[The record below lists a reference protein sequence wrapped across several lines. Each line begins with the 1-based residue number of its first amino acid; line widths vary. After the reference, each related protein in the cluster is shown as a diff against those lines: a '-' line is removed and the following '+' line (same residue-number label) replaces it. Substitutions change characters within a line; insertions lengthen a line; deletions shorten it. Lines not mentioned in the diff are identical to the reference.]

1 LHKNILLK
9 QYTGSISV
17 RYPESGN
24 GAKLGD
30 GHTWIP
36 HKDQRLVA
44 GCGGSGDGVYTAAGA
59 ERYAKLVP
67 VVFGPGG
74 TCSSIK
80 T

>member
-1 LHKNILLK
+1 LHKGILLE

-24 GAKLGD
+24 GEKLRD

-36 HKDQRLVA
+36 HKDQRLVEGYGA
-44 GCGGSGDGVYTAAGA
+44 QVDGVYTAAGA

-67 VVFGPGG
+67 VVFGPGD